1 MKSKQTDDDGRLREL
16 LRRGDPAGDGEG
28 LDPGAVARMRR
39 EILSAAA
46 DGGRFRSIGDW
57 RLALGVG
64 VVAVLAIAMI
74 WLPRDER
81 PISRST
87 ESTSGAND
95 EPRVETAAPRRAEAS
110 GAPPAEST
118 EEPTPETV
126 AVSAPSAAAATV
138 PEPVLAPS
146 RELVLAR
153 SETEPRPA
161 PGSGEE
167 KGQAMTIRFTTS
179 NGTQIIW
186 TLDPRV
192 EL

>member
-110 GAPPAEST
+110 A
-118 EEPTPETV
+118 EPTPETV